1 MKITTRVKDYYD
13 WVELIIEDGNTKLE
27 IDLYEDDLNQA
38 KIELEQALKDIIY
51 LIDKIENDK

>member
-1 MKITTRVKDYYD
+1 MKITTRVKHYYD